1 MSLKTKFEERIS
13 ETFAI
18 PKSDV
23 SIIYDILIECM
34 RETIVREEKIVLDSL
49 FTVRIKRKDHS
60 ATNFDFRAAEAL
72 RRYIRDNPW
81 EKLKKLDHPELYEDN
96 D

>member
-1 MSLKTKFEERIS
+1 MSLKTKFEERIH

-18 PKSDV
+18 PKVDV
-23 SIIYDILIECM
+23 GIIYDILMECL
-34 RETIVREEKIVLDSL
+34 RETIVREEKVCLDGL
-49 FTVRIKRKDHS
+49 FTVKITRKNHS
-60 ATNFDFRAAEAL
+60 ATHFDFRAAEAL

-81 EKLKKLDHPELYEDN
+81 EKIKKLDHPELHEDN